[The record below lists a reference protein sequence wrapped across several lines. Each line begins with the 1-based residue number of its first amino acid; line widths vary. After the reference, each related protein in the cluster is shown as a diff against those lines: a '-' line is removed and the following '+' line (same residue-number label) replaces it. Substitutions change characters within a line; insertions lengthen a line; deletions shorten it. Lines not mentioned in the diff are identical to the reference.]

1 MACTLMISQR
11 FADRRLWSD
20 FPTRLGQPSEIVFA
34 ELPAVAVPGSR
45 PALDEIRDLVPGGRT
60 RFGVVAGAGDAA
72 GLAVEVALAG
82 LAGGIVL
89 FQPELDGIPEEL
101 RSVDFSGLEEQT
113 RLYAPLLAGVGEPDP
128 VKWRHLVTEV
138 VDQTLGVHLTP
149 QDRALVHH
157 VMADHAGEIQH
168 ELQQAVAAHA
178 QGQPPRTPPEPGER
192 WIDRL
197 RQLTVPVTIMSA
209 RPGFQVAEILAA
221 RAPQGEAV
229 LARGDAGMPWLED
242 RDKAVA
248 VLTGMIGRCG

>member
-1 MACTLMISQR
+1 MISQR

-20 FPTRLGQPSEIVFA
+20 FPARLGQPSEIVFA

-45 PALDEIRDLVPGGRT
+45 PALDEIRELVPGGRT
-60 RFGVVAGAGDAA
+60 GFGVVVGAEDAA

-82 LAGGIVL
+82 LANGVVL
-89 FQPELDGIPEEL
+89 FQPELDGIPDEL
-101 RSVDFSGLEEQT
+101 RSIDFSGLEERT

-128 VKWRHLVTEV
+128 VKWRHLVAEV
-138 VDQTLGVHLTP
+138 VDQTLGVHLTQ

-157 VMADHAGEIQH
+157 VISDHAGEIQY

-178 QGQPPRTPPEPGER
+178 HDQPPRTPPKPGER

-197 RQLTVPVTIMSA
+197 RQLTGPVAIMST
-209 RPGFQVAEILAA
+209 RPGFHVAEVLAA
-221 RAPQGEAV
+221 RAPHGEAI

-248 VLTGMIGRCG
+248 VVAGMIQRCG